1 MAARVELFR
10 MQATS
15 KEHGLA
21 NWSTLMAMSRPFSL
35 EERVYSQVMD
45 TDALGLIV
53 DMDDTLF
60 WEHEFIG
67 PFVDHMASL
76 LEVKLGSNLADDFKI
91 FYLDNWTGGKRR
103 DLFQRSIKELE
114 LTDFEPH
121 DFLREMKSL
130 RVPSG
135 LQVRSWAERVFDH
148 PSIPIAILT
157 NGNPEVQKNK
167 FNQLIPQSIAT
178 RARLVCA
185 KEISSKPSSLAVEEI
200 LGSWKLGPGDVVFVG
215 DSEIDEQCA
224 RNSGCRFVRSI

>member
-1 MAARVELFR
+1 
-10 MQATS
+10 
-15 KEHGLA
+15 
-21 NWSTLMAMSRPFSL
+21 MSRPFSL
-35 EERVYSQVMD
+35 EERVYSEVMD

-67 PFVDHMASL
+67 PFVDHMANL
-76 LEVKLGSNLADDFKI
+76 LEVSLGSNLADDFKR
-91 FYLDNWTGGKRR
+91 FYLDNWMRGNRQN
-103 DLFQRSIKELE
+103 LFQRSINELE

-148 PSIPIAILT
+148 ASFPIAILT
-157 NGNPEVQKNK
+157 NGNPEVQKSK
-167 FNQLIPQSIAT
+167 FSQLTPQSVAT
-178 RARLVCA
+178 RAKLVCA
-185 KEISSKPSSLAVEEI
+185 KEISSKPSARAVGEI
-200 LGSWKLGPGDVVFVG
+200 LASWELGAKDVVFVG